1 MQTRLDARLIEY
13 RVVFAAGD
21 KGEVGHICEHRPG
34 AILSVEPKQGT
45 RLWELV
51 RGEIARDRREC
62 LAQFRSVASVAP
74 IAKTAELCGIKTD
87 LSRVIELAHSF
98 PQSFPLSAVFP
109 VQLCAF

>member
-1 MQTRLDARLIEY
+1 MTPPSVRELMWGQRQTRLDVGLSEY

-45 RLWELV
+45 RLWEVV

-62 LAQFRSVASVAP
+62 LAQFRSVASVAS
-74 IAKTAELCGIKTD
+74 IAKTAEPMGAMSMINNGALPD
-87 LSRVIELAHSF
+87 
-98 PQSFPLSAVFP
+98 
-109 VQLCAF
+109 